1 MNTASQP
8 MGRRAFCAGL
18 AAFGA
23 SAALAGCA
31 APTKKEE
38 GAATAETIQTD
49 VVVLG
54 SGLAGSACA
63 LAAAQGGARVVIVEK
78 SPSLGISF
86 LTSKGNV
93 SICQTVENEE
103 FWQFVP
109 ETPDT
114 MDEFVA
120 RYDKVTRTGERNVP
134 YPDYD
139 RVRTLM
145 NASCETV
152 GWVEQIGVDFAQS
165 FTKEQVGT
173 DTVKPDMTLADDPEK
188 APGLF
193 IFECMQKALEN
204 SGVEILLHHEAAN
217 LVVEDGKVVGVEVL
231 DGSKT
236 KEIRA
241 ESVVLATGGFGGSQE
256 YLAELVPSVESVGF
270 QYLGNALNT
279 GDGISMAKAVGA
291 ACYEDGWVIPFN
303 IMPDKKL
310 TDANAD
316 FKRLCDMPISGAPIE
331 GGDVKTKLLVD
342 AAGERFVN
350 EAAPAIAQA
359 TAMADR
365 DAAPYYVLFDSS
377 NADVCT
383 MLDEAVDSVAI
394 IKADSIEALA
404 ETANTPALAASFEAY
419 RAAAA
424 AGSDSAFGK
433 PADVFAS
440 YQESGPYYLVSYVP
454 SYVATMGGVKT
465 DADCRAID
473 EGGNAIDGLYAIGEI
488 AHRFMYNRSFV
499 RHCSNSSALSMGR
512 ILGTTL
518 AGE

>member
-1 MNTASQP
+1 MNTTSRA

-18 AAFGA
+18 AVFGA
-23 SAALAGCA
+23 SAALAGCSAPSKKDETA
-31 APTKKEE
+31 APAES
-38 GAATAETIQTD
+38 AETDI
-49 VVVLG
+49 VVLG
-54 SGLAGSACA
+54 SGLAGSSCA
-63 LAAAQGGARVVIVEK
+63 LAAAQGGARVTIVEK

-93 SICQTVENEE
+93 SICQTLENEE

-109 ETPDT
+109 ETLDT

-120 RYDKVTRTGERNVP
+120 RYDKVTRMGERDVP

-139 RVRTLM
+139 RVRALM
-145 NASCETV
+145 GASCETV
-152 GWVEQIGVDFAQS
+152 DWVEQIGIDFAQS

-173 DTVKPDMTLADDPEK
+173 DTVKPDMTLADDSEK

-193 IFECMQKALEN
+193 VFECMQKALED
-204 SGVEILLHHEAAN
+204 SGVEILLDHEAAN

-231 DGSKT
+231 DGPKT

-241 ESVVLATGGFGGSQE
+241 KSVVLATGGFGGSEE

-270 QYLGNALNT
+270 QYLGNMLNT

-291 ACYEDGWVIPFN
+291 ARYEDGWVIPFN
-303 IMPDKKL
+303 IMPAKEL
-310 TDANAD
+310 TDVNPD

-359 TAMADR
+359 AAMADR
-365 DAAPYYVLFDSS
+365 NAAPYYALFDSS
-377 NADVCT
+377 NADVCA
-383 MLDEAVDSVAI
+383 MLDEAVDGTAI
-394 IKADSIEALA
+394 VKADSIEALA
-404 ETANTPALAASFEAY
+404 EAAKTPALAASFDTY
-419 RAAAA
+419 RNAAS
-424 AGSDSAFGK
+424 AGSDEAFGK
-433 PADVFAS
+433 PADAFAT

-465 DADCRAID
+465 DADCRVVD
-473 EGGNAIDGLYAIGEI
+473 ESGNAVEGLYAIGEI

>member
-1 MNTASQP
+1 MKTASQT
-8 MGRRAFCAGL
+8 MGRRTFCAGL
-18 AAFGA
+18 AVLGA
-23 SAALAGCA
+23 SAALAGCSAPAKKDEPA
-31 APTKKEE
+31 AAGESV
-38 GAATAETIQTD
+38 ETDI
-49 VVVLG
+49 VVLG

-63 LAAAQGGARVVIVEK
+63 LAAAQSGARVAIIEK

-114 MDEFVA
+114 MDDFVA
-120 RYDKVTRTGERNVP
+120 RYDKVTKTGARDVA

-145 NASCETV
+145 EASCETV
-152 GWVEQIGVDFAQS
+152 DWVEQIGVDFAQS

-173 DTVKPDMTLADDPEK
+173 DTVKPDMAAAGEADK

-193 IFECMQKALEN
+193 VFECMQKALEEN
-204 SGVEILLHHEAAN
+204 GVEILLEHEATA
-217 LVVEDGKVVGVEVL
+217 LVSENGSVVGVEVI

-236 KEIRA
+236 KQIRA
-241 ESVVLATGGFGGSQE
+241 KAVVLATGGFGGSEE
-256 YLAELVPSVESVGF
+256 YLDELVPSVKSIGF

-279 GDGISMAKAVGA
+279 GDGISMAKTVGA

-303 IMPDKKL
+303 VMPCKKL
-310 TDANAD
+310 TDADPD

-331 GGDVKTKLLVD
+331 GGDVKSKLLVD
-342 AAGERFVN
+342 ASGERFIN
-350 EAAPAIAQA
+350 EGAPAIAQV

-365 DAAPYYVLFDSS
+365 DAAPYYVLFDAS
-377 NADVCT
+377 NADVAA
-383 MLDEAVDSVAI
+383 MLDEAADGESVV
-394 IKADSIEALA
+394 KADTVEALA
-404 ETANTPALAASFEAY
+404 EAAGTPALAESFAAY
-419 RAAAA
+419 REAAA
-424 AGSDSAFGK
+424 AGVDEAFGK
-433 PADVFAS
+433 PAEAFAS

-465 DADCRAID
+465 DADCRVVD
-473 EGGNAIDGLYAIGEI
+473 ESGAAVDGLYAIGEI
-488 AHRFMYNRSFV
+488 THRFMYNRSFV

-512 ILGTTL
+512 ILGTSL
-518 AGE
+518 AVE